1 MESNW
6 LHILGQ
12 ASLVAKIVLGIL
24 CAMSLASW
32 ALMFQKCFALRRVK
46 SKAIKGTNA
55 FVQARTL
62 REAVHVLGADMK
74 SPLYAITQE
83 GVDEFN
89 RMKALGNS
97 NEVIVSN
104 VERTLKQAVAF
115 ELNRISSSIA
125 FLATAANTAPFIGLF
140 GTVWGIMY
148 SFHSIGMM
156 KSASL
161 ATVAPGISEAL
172 IATAVGLA
180 VAIPA
185 TVGYNM
191 FLGMITS
198 IEVQLDSFAV
208 AFLNRVQRE
217 ITAPHAAQHA
227 TVQAPAPAYI
237 AAPQGVVGQPAMHQ
251 TSGGESGAQSGAAS
265 QNDLGV

>member
-1 MESNW
+1 MESNL

-24 CAMSLASW
+24 CAMSLVSW
-32 ALMFQKCFALRRVK
+32 ALMFQKCFSLCRAK
-46 SKAIKGTNA
+46 SKAIKGTTA
-55 FVQARTL
+55 FTQARNL
-62 REAVHVLGADMK
+62 RESVQVLGADMK
-74 SPLYAITQE
+74 SPLYTITQE

-97 NEVIVSN
+97 NDVIVAN
-104 VERTLKQAVAF
+104 VERTLKQAVSF
-115 ELNRISSSIA
+115 EMNRIASSTA
-125 FLATAANTAPFIGLF
+125 FLATTANTAPFIGLF

-217 ITAPHAAQHA
+217 ITAPHMATHA
-227 TVQAPAPAYI
+227 TVQAPAPAYT
-237 AAPQGVVGQPAMHQ
+237 AVATTQVGQAPETVTPPH
-251 TSGGESGAQSGAAS
+251 SDG
-265 QNDLGV
+265 L